1 MSNQTQLVAL
11 ARKATS
17 ETEGAD
23 AALDE
28 LLVRLYH
35 PLRSLVQRRLF
46 GMPDVEEL
54 AHDAAQDALLRIAR
68 ELPTCRAT
76 TDRQLLTWA
85 LTTVQRTAIDL
96 LRSPDALAHSRR
108 SPLEPAAFSVAAPE
122 ISAEGHDEAALDQ
135 SEMVLWELTRILLDT
150 VPPAA
155 RPVLWARGAEGATW
169 AEVGEALG
177 IPPTAAKR
185 RFQRAQRHLRALVAQ
200 RIGADGAGAPQFT
213 LRDLRT
219 ILQGDVLRVV

>member
-1 MSNQTQLVAL
+1 MSNETQLVAL
-11 ARKATS
+11 ARTVTS
-17 ETEGAD
+17 GADGAD
-23 AALDE
+23 AALND

-35 PLRSLVQRRLF
+35 PLRSFVERRLA
-46 GMPDVEEL
+46 GMPDIDDL
-54 AHDAAQDALLRIAR
+54 AHDAAQDALLSIAR

-85 LTTVQRTAIDL
+85 LTTVQRKAIDL

-108 SPLEPAAFSVAAPE
+108 SQVDPAALPLPAPE
-122 ISAEGHDEAALDQ
+122 SWTDERDEASLDQ
-135 SEMVLWELTRILLDT
+135 SELILWELTQTLLGAAS
-150 VPPAA
+150 PAA

-177 IPPTAAKR
+177 IAPTAAKR
-185 RFQRAQRHLRALVAQ
+185 RFQRAQRHLRQLITQ
-200 RIGADGAGAPQFT
+200 RLGADGASPPQFT

-219 ILQGDVLRVV
+219 ILQGDVLRAV